1 MEAPDEQLMTAYR
14 DGDAGA
20 FERLYRCH
28 KGALFRFVLR
38 GVSERP
44 VAEELFQEI
53 WMRVIEARERYV
65 PEARF
70 TTWLYTIAHHR
81 LVDHWRR
88 GAPAL
93 VALDEDPP
101 GNPAQDT
108 GRQAEGRGAGG
119 RGSGGRRDRGGDRI
133 ERGGGEEPPA
143 LRDREAE
150 GGGGRWLRKIATR
163 RSRRPIAPWSARS
176 RHARSTRRSS
186 PRRGA
191 RSARGRR
198 RWSPR
203 SGAAAGTFR
212 SPRRR

>member
-101 GNPAQDT
+101 GDPAQDP
-108 GRQAEGRGAGG
+108 GRQARGRGGGPGGAGG
-119 RGSGGRRDRGGDRI
+119 
-133 ERGGGEEPPA
+133 GGGPA
-143 LRDREAE
+143 GRAG
-150 GGGGRWLRKIATR
+150 GGGGRGGRGVGGEAR
-163 RSRRPIAPWSARS
+163 AP
-176 RHARSTRRSS
+176 
-186 PRRGA
+186 G
-191 RSARGRR
+191 
-198 RWSPR
+198 
-203 SGAAAGTFR
+203 GAAH
-212 SPRRR
+212 RRFQLRD

>member
-20 FERLYRCH
+20 FEKLYLRH
-28 KGALFRFVLR
+28 KGPLFRFVLR
-38 GVSERP
+38 GVYQRS

-70 TTWLYTIAHHR
+70 TTWLYTIAHNR

-101 GNPAQDT
+101 GNPAQDP
-108 GRQAEGRGAGG
+108 GRQVEGRESAG
-119 RGSGGRRDRGGDRI
+119 RFLAAL
-133 ERGGGEEPPA
+133 EALPA
-143 LRDREAE
+143 AQREAFLLHEE
-150 GGGGRWLRKIATR
+150 GGLTVAAIARATGSNEEAAKSRLRYAIAKLK
-163 RSRRPIAPWSARS
+163 
-176 RHARSTRRSS
+176 
-186 PRRGA
+186 
-191 RSARGRR
+191 
-198 RWSPR
+198 
-203 SGAAAGTFR
+203 AAVDDG
-212 SPRRR
+212 

>member
-20 FERLYRCH
+20 FERLYRRH

-81 LVDHWRR
+81 LVDHWGR

-101 GNPAQDT
+101 GNPSQGPGRKAKGRESAGRFLAALEALPAAQ
-108 GRQAEGRGAGG
+108 
-119 RGSGGRRDRGGDRI
+119 
-133 ERGGGEEPPA
+133 
-143 LRDREAE
+143 REAFLLHEE
-150 GGGGRWLRKIATR
+150 GGLTVAAIARATGSNEEDRK
-163 RSRRPIAPWSARS
+163 
-176 RHARSTRRSS
+176 
-186 PRRGA
+186 
-191 RSARGRR
+191 
-198 RWSPR
+198 
-203 SGAAAGTFR
+203 SG
-212 SPRRR
+212 